1 MADFFGGLVQNTFFI
16 RDLETMKALSDPRR
30 VEILGLLQKPRTTRQ
45 VADVLGETAN
55 AMYYHILELEKYRLI
70 RVVKTAMKGH
80 MQEKYYQAVAHFY
93 APAVSLFEGRFD
105 PYKTDSVQV
114 LQEMQETA
122 LDEMQRAVVDSNLE
136 EKLTQDS
143 YLTQKRLH
151 LPPLTQL
158 EFTKKLT
165 ALIREYEDRQVEE
178 AGQML
183 LTAFLFPVSTTE
195 EPQTA

>member
-1 MADFFGGLVQNTFFI
+1 MLNTFFV

-70 RVVKTAMKGH
+70 KVVKTAMKGH

-105 PYKTDSVQV
+105 PYKTDNVQV

-122 LDEMQRAVVDSNLE
+122 LNEMQKAVVDPELE
-136 EKLTQDS
+136 EQLPQS
-143 YLTQKRLH
+143 SFLAQKRLF
-151 LPPLTQL
+151 LTQQQQR
-158 EFTKKLT
+158 EFRKKLS
-165 ALIREYEDRQVEE
+165 ALIREYED
-178 AGQML
+178 GQADGAAEVL
-183 LTAFLFPVSTTE
+183 LTAFLFPVSQTE
-195 EPQTA
+195 ETQTA